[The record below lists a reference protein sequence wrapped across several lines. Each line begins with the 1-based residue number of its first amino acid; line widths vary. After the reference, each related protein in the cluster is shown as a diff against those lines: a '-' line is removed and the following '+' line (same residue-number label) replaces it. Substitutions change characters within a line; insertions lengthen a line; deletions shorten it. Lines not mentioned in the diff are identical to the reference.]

1 MRDLKLHFRTFVHAT
16 EDPQRVA
23 DAMLYVMAV
32 DDEPEGGSR
41 LEPSK
46 LKGHHGN
53 DIQVLEATLGKDHD
67 IAQSIGRLR
76 TAAPAVARRI
86 ADELDERLDE
96 DEGAVRWRFDKQ
108 EAVERRLRL
117 TRGGDAIQV
126 ELRIPRI
133 PGRDLASAARELL
146 LAKPTNV

>member
-16 EDPQRVA
+16 EDPERVA
-23 DAMLYVMAV
+23 DALLYAMAV
-32 DDEPEGGSR
+32 DEETEGASR
-41 LEPSK
+41 LEPSR

-53 DIQVLEATLGKDHD
+53 DIQVVEAKLGQDRD
-67 IAQSIGRLR
+67 IARCLGRLR
-76 TAAPAVARRI
+76 TEAREVARRI

-96 DEGAVRWRFDKQ
+96 DDGAVRWRFDKQ
-108 EAVERRLRL
+108 QAVQRRLRL